1 MQSVAALVEA
11 WHHQQRSG
19 AVARVIAT
27 EGLGPQ
33 HRDELLL
40 VDADGRTGGSLLGGA
55 LRPEVA
61 AAAKELLGSGGAL
74 RLLTLD
80 IDGGDATAAGLTCGG
95 VVHLLLQ
102 RVDEVPQRLWDSFA
116 AGRLVALVTPLAAG
130 RHPLVVH
137 AGGDLDGTL
146 GSSGLDTIAQA
157 EAEALLA
164 RPGAGVERLHVG
176 DLELVIEAWDPT
188 PRVVIV
194 GASDLSAAVVRQA
207 ELIGWTASTVIHAD
221 AATDAIGALDHGDAV
236 LVIDHDPF
244 VATPAL
250 AAALRR
256 RIGYVGALGSRRTQ
270 QHRRQLLTDIGVGDD
285 AIDRLRGPA
294 GLDLGAR
301 NPAETAVSI
310 VAEMIA
316 TRAGRD
322 GAALTASTGGI
333 NG

>member
-1 MQSVAALVEA
+1 MHRVAALVEA
-11 WHHQQRSG
+11 WHHQQRAG

-40 VDADGRTGGSLLGGA
+40 VDAEGRTGGSLLGGA
-55 LRPEVA
+55 LAPELA
-61 AAAKELLGSGGAL
+61 LATRQLLSSAHTQ
-74 RLLTLD
+74 RLVTLD
-80 IDGGDATAAGLTCGG
+80 IDTTDATAAGLTCGG
-95 VVHLLLQ
+95 VVHVLLQ
-102 RVDEVPQRLWDSFA
+102 RLDVVPEPLWDSFA
-116 AGRLVALVTPLAAG
+116 TGRSVALVTPLDDG
-130 RHPLVVH
+130 RPPVVVH
-137 AGGDLDGTL
+137 PGGGLDGTL
-146 GSSGLDTIAQA
+146 GSSGLDTMVQA

-164 RPGAGVERLHVG
+164 QPGAGVNRLHVG
-176 DLELVIEAWDPT
+176 ALELVIEAWDPT

-194 GASDLSAAVVRQA
+194 GASDLSAAIARQA
-207 ELIGWTASTVIHAD
+207 ELIGWAATTVIHAT
-221 AATDAIGALDHGDAV
+221 AAAAAIGALDHGDAV

-250 AAALRR
+250 TAALQRG
-256 RIGYVGALGSRRTQ
+256 IGYVGALGSRRTQ
-270 QHRRQLLTDIGVGDD
+270 QRRREHLADVGVSTE
-285 AIDRLRGPA
+285 AIERLHGPA

-316 TRAGRD
+316 ARAGR
-322 GAALTASTGGI
+322 GGQALTATTGRI